1 MPMPAAL
8 KPRSETARA
17 KSAQAEPVHPD
28 DAEFLQMLGKRVRS
42 SREGLALSRRQ
53 LAEVAEVSERYLAQL
68 ELGAGNA
75 SITLLRRVARALGVR
90 LTELLGSSERREQ
103 HLITRFLDGLSPE
116 RLNEVLQRLVHEFGA
131 EESVRR
137 KRIALIGLRGA
148 GKSTLGAALAK
159 HMRRPFVELDREIE
173 QELAVG
179 LSEIFLLYGQP
190 GYRKAERRCLDR
202 IIGGQGEVVISVG
215 GGVVSEP
222 ETFQKL
228 LTNCYT
234 IWVKASPTE
243 HMSRV
248 IAQGDMRPMKGH
260 AQAMQD
266 LKNILSA
273 RTPEYARADAI
284 VDTSGKSIEKS
295 LAALKRVAISTE

>member
-1 MPMPAAL
+1 MSTPL
-8 KPRSETARA
+8 KTRPDSARVREAQIETVRGG
-17 KSAQAEPVHPD
+17 D
-28 DAEFLQMLGKRVRS
+28 DKEFLELLGARVRS
-42 SREGLALSRRQ
+42 ARNNLALSRKQ
-53 LAEVAEVSERYLAQL
+53 LAESAEVSERYLAQL
-68 ELGAGNA
+68 ESGAGNA
-75 SITLLRRVARALGVR
+75 SITLLRRVARALGMR
-90 LTELLGSSERREQ
+90 LTELLGAAERRGQ
-103 HLITRFLDGLSPE
+103 DLITRFLDSLTPQRLDEVLE
-116 RLNEVLQRLVHEFGA
+116 RLVREFGA

-148 GKSTLGAALAK
+148 GKSTLGCALAR
-159 HMRRPFVELDREIE
+159 HMRRPFIELDREIE
-173 QELAVG
+173 RELAIS

-202 IIGGQGEVVISVG
+202 IISSQSKVVISVG

-222 ETFQKL
+222 ETFQTL

-234 IWVKASPTE
+234 VWIKASPAE

-260 AQAMQD
+260 GQAMQD
-266 LKNILSA
+266 LKNILSS
-273 RTPEYARADAI
+273 REPEYARADAV

-295 LAALKRVAISTE
+295 LTALKRVIANSPD